1 MFPTSTNCRNCVDCN
16 KRIELFQNLKDA
28 EYEILNKGRFEVTFK
43 AGEMIFK
50 QGAVSEHFITI
61 TSGYAKVYLEGI
73 DSKSQILKIAKQ
85 WELIGGPGL
94 HLDSRLYFSVKAI
107 SEVSACF
114 IKINSFMEILLLN
127 GQFLLDFLTYL
138 NRIHVNLFEQ
148 MISLTQKQMHGRI
161 ADGLLYLSKAVFG
174 DRIDTDLISRQD
186 LADLTAMSK
195 DSAIRILKEFE
206 KDGHIDCSGNSI
218 EIINLEA
225 LHKISKNG

>member
-1 MFPTSTNCRNCVDCN
+1 MFTTSTSCRNCVDCN
-16 KRIELFQNLKDA
+16 KQVELFKNLKD
-28 EYEILNKGRFEVTFK
+28 EEFEILNKGRFEVTFK
-43 AGEMIFK
+43 AGETIFK
-50 QGAVSEHFITI
+50 QGAVSEHFISI

-73 DSKSQILKIAKQ
+73 ASKNQILKIAKP

-114 IKINSFMEILLLN
+114 IKINSFREILLLN
-127 GQFLLDFLTYL
+127 GQFVLDFLTYL
-138 NRIHVNLFEQ
+138 SRIHVNLFDQ
-148 MISLTQKQMHGRI
+148 MISLTHKQMPGRI
-161 ADGLLYLSKAVFG
+161 ADGLLYLSNSVFG
-174 DRIDTDLISRQD
+174 DRIDTHYITRQD
-186 LADLTAMSK
+186 LADLTSMSK

-206 KDGHIDCSGNSI
+206 KDGHIDCSGDSI